1 MAKILVVEDDLNL
14 CDFLMDSLQF
24 ERYTVELVHNGL
36 DALERLRISEYDAV
50 ILDWSLPEMDGL
62 TLCKEVRAERS
73 KVPILML
80 TGRDSMIDKLAG
92 LNAGVD
98 DYLTKP
104 FDVRELVARVKSLIR
119 RSAGLTSNEL
129 RVGPLV
135 LDPEKHVVRKNESE
149 IQLLPTEFALLEF
162 LMRHPD
168 QVFSQDALLQRVWNS
183 ESEATS
189 EAIRSCVKRLRK
201 KIDGDA
207 EEPLLQT
214 VHGVGYKLRSV

>member
-14 CDFLMDSLQF
+14 CDFLQDALQF

-36 DALERLRISEYDAV
+36 DALERLRISEYDAL

-62 TLCKEVRAERS
+62 TLCKQIRAERS
-73 KVPILML
+73 KIPILML
-80 TGRDSMIDKLAG
+80 TGRDTMPDKLTG
-92 LNAGVD
+92 LNAGAD

-135 LDPEKHVVRKNESE
+135 LDPEKHLVRKNESE

-168 QVFSQDALLQRVWNS
+168 QVFSQEALLQRVWTS

-201 KIDGDA
+201 KIDG
-207 EEPLLQT
+207 ESGEPLLQT
-214 VHGVGYKLRSV
+214 VHGVGYKLRSI

>member
-14 CDFLMDSLQF
+14 CDFLLDSLQL

-36 DALERLRISEYDAV
+36 DALERLRISDYDAV
-50 ILDWSLPEMDGL
+50 VLDWSLPEMDGL
-62 TLCKEVRAERS
+62 TLCKQIRSERS
-73 KVPILML
+73 TVPILML
-80 TGRDSMIDKLAG
+80 TGKDTVSDKLVG
-92 LNAGVD
+92 LNAGAD

-104 FDVRELVARVKSLIR
+104 FDVRELIARLKSLIR
-119 RSAGLTSNEL
+119 RSAGLGSNEL
-129 RVGPLV
+129 KVGPLI
-135 LDPEKHVVRKNESE
+135 LDPDKHSVRKNEVE

-168 QVFSQDALLQRVWNS
+168 QVFSQDALLQRVWTS

-201 KIDGDA
+201 KIDGDSP
-207 EEPLLQT
+207 EPILQT
-214 VHGVGYKLRSV
+214 VHGVGYKLRSN